1 MTSLSNLKQKITEN
15 TLISRAAIV
24 EEVYEN
30 YVTTRGPIVP
40 IGSIFEKRGS
50 DSKFEVVGVN
60 KTTNVLMP
68 LNFENSIVKNEK
80 LYPLS
85 KKIELP
91 KNSFELLGNVLDAY
105 GDSIEGYRF
114 RNKTEWKSVQK
125 PPSPLKRLRIKE
137 AIETKI
143 KAIDGFLTIGR
154 GQKIG
159 IFAGT
164 GVGKSTLLGLLA
176 KQSTEDINVIALI
189 GERGREVREFI
200 ERELGEE
207 GLKRSVVVVSTS
219 DESAL
224 MQLKAA
230 ELATRIAEE
239 FRDKGKKVLLMMD
252 SVTRYAMARRVLDI
266 ANGDIPLA
274 GGRTLGME
282 PSLQRLLERSGNND
296 KGSITGIYTVL
307 VENDDF
313 NGPIPDMARG
323 ILDGHIVLTR
333 RLADK
338 NHFPAIDVLA
348 SVSRVM
354 QEVVDKKHWDAAR
367 TIKKYMSIYEEIEDQ
382 YKLGLIESGKDPEI
396 DKSIYLH
403 KKINELLRQDMTEY
417 YDQENTKEIMQN
429 IISVI

>member
-1 MTSLSNLKQKITEN
+1 MTSLAKLNEQIQQN
-15 TLISRAAIV
+15 TLLSKAAVV
-24 EEVYEN
+24 ESVYEN
-30 YVTTRGPIVP
+30 FVITKGPVVS
-40 IGSIFEKRGS
+40 IGSIFEKRES
-50 DSKFEVVGVN
+50 KLKFEVVGIKGEN
-60 KTTNVLMP
+60 NVLMP
-68 LNFENSIVKNEK
+68 LSTSDDLVRGDK
-80 LYPLS
+80 LFPTS
-85 KKIELP
+85 NKIELP
-91 KNSFELLGNVLDAY
+91 QNPYELLGNVLDAY
-105 GDSIEGYRF
+105 GDSLEGYTF
-114 RNKTEWKSVQK
+114 KNKVQWKSAGK
-125 PPSPLKRLRIKE
+125 PPSPLKRARIKE
-137 AIETKI
+137 PIETKI

-176 KQSTEDINVIALI
+176 KQSTEDVNVIALI

-207 GLKRSVVVVSTS
+207 GMKRSVVVVSTS
-219 DESAL
+219 DESSL
-224 MQLKAA
+224 MQIKAA

-239 FRDKGKKVLLMMD
+239 FREKGKRVLLMMD

-282 PSLQRLLERSGNND
+282 PSLQRLLERSGNNER
-296 KGSITGIYTVL
+296 GSITGIYTVL

-354 QEVVDKKHWDAAR
+354 QEVVDENHWQVAR
-367 TIKKYMSIYEEIEDQ
+367 SIKKYLSIYNEVEDQ
-382 YKLGLIESGKDPEI
+382 YNLGLIEKGKDTEI
-396 DKSIYLH
+396 DRSVLLNRR
-403 KKINELLRQDMTEY
+403 INELLRQDIKES
-417 YDQENTKEIMQN
+417 YDKQETLQMMNH
-429 IISVI
+429 IIS

>member
-1 MTSLSNLKQKITEN
+1 MTSLAKLKEQIQHN
-15 TLISRAAIV
+15 TLLSRAAV
-24 EEVYEN
+24 VQAVYEN
-30 YVTTRGPIVP
+30 FVITKGPVVP
-40 IGSIFEKRGS
+40 IGSIFEKRES
-50 DSKFEVVGVN
+50 KLKFEVVGI
-60 KTTNVLMP
+60 KEETNVLMP
-68 LNFENSIVKNEK
+68 LSTSDQLVRGDK
-80 LYPLS
+80 LYPAS
-85 KKIELP
+85 NEIELP
-91 KNSFELLGNVLDAY
+91 ENPYELLGNVLDAY
-105 GDSIEGYRF
+105 GESIEGYRF
-114 RNKTEWKSVQK
+114 KNKVRWESAGK
-125 PPSPLKRLRIKE
+125 PPSPLKRARIKE

-164 GVGKSTLLGLLA
+164 GVGKSTLLGLLT
-176 KQSTEDINVIALI
+176 KQSTEDVNVIALI

-207 GLKRSVVVVSTS
+207 GMKRSVVVVSTS
-219 DESAL
+219 NESSL
-224 MQLKAA
+224 MQIKAA

-239 FRDKGKKVLLMMD
+239 FREKGKRVLLMMD

-266 ANGDIPLA
+266 ANGDIPLG

-282 PSLQRLLERSGNND
+282 PSLQRLLERSGNNER
-296 KGSITGIYTVL
+296 GSITGIYTVL

-333 RLADK
+333 KLADR

-354 QEVVDKKHWDAAR
+354 QEVVDENHWKSAR
-367 TIKKYMSIYEEIEDQ
+367 SIKKYLSIYNEIEDQ
-382 YKLGLIESGKDPEI
+382 YNLGLIEKGKDVEI
-396 DKSIYLH
+396 DKSVFLN
-403 KKINELLRQDMTEY
+403 KRINELLRQDIKES
-417 YDQENTKEIMQN
+417 YDKQETLQMMNDI
-429 IISVI
+429 VR

>member
-1 MTSLSNLKQKITEN
+1 MTSLEKLKDKIHHINLNSK
-15 TLISRAAIV
+15 AAIV
-24 EEVYEN
+24 EAVYEN
-30 YVTTRGPIVP
+30 FVITKGPVVP
-40 IGSIFEKRGS
+40 IGSIFEKREEELM
-50 DSKFEVVGVN
+50 FEVIGIKEN
-60 KTTNVLMP
+60 SNVLMP
-68 LNFENSIVKNEK
+68 LSFGNSLIKGDK
-80 LYPLS
+80 LYLS
-85 KKIELP
+85 SNKTELP
-91 KNSFELLGNVLDAY
+91 ENPYDLLGNVLNAF

-114 RNKTEWKSVQK
+114 RNKTEWKTAGK
-125 PPSPLKRLRIKE
+125 PPNPLKRARIKE
-137 AIETKI
+137 SIETKI

-176 KQSTEDINVIALI
+176 KQSTEDVNVIALI

-207 GLKRSVVVVSTS
+207 GMRRSVVVVSTS
-219 DESAL
+219 DESSL

-239 FRDKGKKVLLMMD
+239 FREKGKRVLLMMD
-252 SVTRYAMARRVLDI
+252 SVTRFAMARRVMDI

-282 PSLQRLLERSGNND
+282 PSLQRLLERSGNNE

-338 NHFPAIDVLA
+338 NHFPAIDVLS

-354 QEVVDKKHWDAAR
+354 QEVVDDNHWQVAR
-367 TIKKYMSIYEEIEDQ
+367 SLKKYLSIYNEIEDQ
-382 YKLGLIESGKDPEI
+382 YNLGLIEKGRDPEI
-396 DKSIYLH
+396 DKSISLH
-403 KKINELLRQDMTEY
+403 KKINDLLKQDIKESY
-417 YDQENTKEIMQN
+417 SKQETLIMMN
-429 IISVI
+429 DIIS

>member
-1 MTSLSNLKQKITEN
+1 MTYLTELKQKIQKKS
-15 TLISRAAIV
+15 LISRAAVI

-30 YVTTRGPIVP
+30 FILSKGPIVP
-40 IGSIFEKRGS
+40 IGSIFESREQNT
-50 DSKFEVVGVN
+50 KFEVVGI
-60 KTTNVLMP
+60 KEKHNVLMP
-68 LNFENSIVKNEK
+68 LDYGSSLVKGDK
-80 LYPLS
+80 LYELS
-85 KKIELP
+85 NKIELP
-91 KNSFELLGNVLDAY
+91 SDPVNLLGKVINAY
-105 GDSIEGYRF
+105 GESMDGYRF
-114 RNKTEWKSVQK
+114 KEKVEWKTASK
-125 PPSPLKRLRIKE
+125 PPSPLKRLRIKD

-176 KQSTEDINVIALI
+176 RRSTEEINVIALI

-207 GLKRSVVVVSTS
+207 GMRRSVVVVSTS
-219 DESAL
+219 DESSL
-224 MQLKAA
+224 MQIKAA

-239 FRDKGKKVLLMMD
+239 FRDKGKRVLLMMD
-252 SVTRYAMARRVLDI
+252 SVTRFAMARRILDI

-274 GGRTLGME
+274 GGKTLGME
-282 PSLQRLLERSGNND
+282 PSLQRLLERSGNNE

-307 VENDDF
+307 VEGDDF
-313 NGPIPDMARG
+313 DGPIPDMARG

-338 NHFPAIDVLA
+338 NHFPAIDVLS

-354 QEVVDKKHWDAAR
+354 QEVVDDNHWRASR
-367 TIKKYMSIYEEIEDQ
+367 EIKKYISIYNEIEDQ
-382 YKLGLIESGKDPEI
+382 YNLGLIERGKDPEI
-396 DKSIYLH
+396 DRAIMLH
-403 KKINELLRQDMTEY
+403 KKINFLLQQDLKESSDLDLTVKMMNELLG
-417 YDQENTKEIMQN
+417 
-429 IISVI
+429 

>member
-1 MTSLSNLKQKITEN
+1 MTFLTKLKTQIDEN
-15 TLISRAAIV
+15 TLISKTAVV

-30 YVTTRGPIVP
+30 FVITKGPVVP
-40 IGSIFEKRGS
+40 IGSIFEKRGEEA
-50 DSKFEVVGVN
+50 KFEVVGIRE
-60 KTTNVLMP
+60 KSNVLMP
-68 LNFENSIVKNEK
+68 LSYGSSLVKEDK
-80 LYPLS
+80 LYPVNRR
-85 KKIELP
+85 IELP
-91 KNSFELLGNVLDAY
+91 SDPFDLLGNILNSY
-105 GDSIEGYRF
+105 GESIEGYRF
-114 RNKTEWKSVQK
+114 KNKEEWETATK
-125 PPSPLKRLRIKE
+125 PPNPLKRMRVKD

-143 KAIDGFLTIGR
+143 KAIDGLLTIGR
-154 GQKIG
+154 GQRIG

-207 GLKRSVVVVSTS
+207 GMKRSVVVVSTS
-219 DESAL
+219 DESSL
-224 MQLKAA
+224 MQIKAA
-230 ELATRIAEE
+230 ELATRIAEQ
-239 FRDKGKKVLLMMD
+239 FRDKGKRVLLMMD

-266 ANGDIPLA
+266 ANGDIPLN

-282 PSLQRLLERSGNND
+282 PSLQRLLERSGNNE

-313 NGPIPDMARG
+313 DGPIPDMARG

-333 RLADK
+333 RLADR

-354 QEVVDKKHWDAAR
+354 QEVVNEQHWELSRA
-367 TIKKYMSIYEEIEDQ
+367 IKKYISIYNEIEDQ
-382 YKLGLIESGKDPEI
+382 YNLGLIEKGKDPDI
-396 DKSIYLH
+396 DKAIFLN
-403 KKINELLRQDMTEY
+403 KKINNLLRQDIK
-417 YDQENTKEIMQN
+417 ENYGKEETLKMMIEIMK
-429 IISVI
+429 

>member
-1 MTSLSNLKQKITEN
+1 MTSLMNLKQEIIQKSLITK
-15 TLISRAAIV
+15 AAVV
-24 EEVYEN
+24 EEVLEN
-30 YVTTRGPIVP
+30 FVLTKGPVVP
-40 IGSIFEKRGS
+40 IGSIFEKRS
-50 DSKFEVVGVN
+50 EEAKFEVVGI
-60 KTTNVLMP
+60 KEKRNVLMP
-68 LNFENSIVKNEK
+68 LTFGNTLVKGDK
-80 LYPLS
+80 LYPLPL
-85 KKIELP
+85 KTKLP
-91 KNSFELLGNVLDAY
+91 SNPFDLLGNVLNSY
-105 GDSIEGYRF
+105 GESLDGYQFKNQIEWESAG
-114 RNKTEWKSVQK
+114 K
-125 PPSPLKRLRIKE
+125 PPSPLKRMRIKE
-137 AIETKI
+137 SIETKI

-176 KQSTEDINVIALI
+176 KQSTEEVNVIALV

-207 GLKRSVVVVSTS
+207 GMKRSVLVVSTS

-224 MQLKAA
+224 MQIKAA

-266 ANGDIPLA
+266 ATGDIPLA

-282 PSLQRLLERSGNND
+282 PSLQRLLERSGNNE

-313 NGPIPDMARG
+313 EGPIPDMSRG

-354 QEVVDKKHWDAAR
+354 QEVVNDEHWSLSR
-367 TIKKYMSIYEEIEDQ
+367 SIKKYISIYDEIEEQ
-382 YKLGLIESGKDPEI
+382 YNLGLIERGKDPEI
-396 DKSIYLH
+396 DKSVFLH
-403 KKINELLRQDMTEY
+403 RKINELLRQDIKETYNQKDTLKIM
-417 YDQENTKEIMQN
+417 KEIMK
-429 IISVI
+429 